1 MIKLKIALKTIFY
14 FASLIMPAYDAV
26 KGVIS
31 GVKQAAKEKT
41 YQNEVRDIYE
51 YIKTETID
59 ELSELEGE
67 DK

>member
-1 MIKLKIALKTIFY
+1 MIKIKIVLKTIFY

-31 GVKQAAKEKT
+31 GVKQAAKEKA
-41 YQNEVRDIYE
+41 YQKEVRDIYK
-51 YIKTETID
+51 YIETETVD
-59 ELSELEGE
+59 ELSELEEE